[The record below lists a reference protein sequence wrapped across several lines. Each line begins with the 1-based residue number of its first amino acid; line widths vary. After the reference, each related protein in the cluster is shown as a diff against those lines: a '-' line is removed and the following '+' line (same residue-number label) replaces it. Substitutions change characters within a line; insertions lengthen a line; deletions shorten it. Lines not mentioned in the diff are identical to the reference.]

1 MRAPG
6 DRRSRIRFE
15 VFGQFWGTFDAGDS
29 VQVQNLTRHGVLVE
43 SAQPFAVESIQRVC
57 LVLDGQPTLAA
68 ARVRHLRPM
77 ASERGARYL
86 VGMEFLSASVA
97 FTDAVDRL
105 IAYRARDT
113 EPA

>member
-1 MRAPG
+1 MRSPG

-29 VQVQNLTRHGVLVE
+29 VRVHDLTRHGALVE
-43 SAQPFAVESIQRVC
+43 SAQPLAVESIQRVC
-57 LVLDGQPTLAA
+57 LMVDDQPTLVA
-68 ARVRHLRPM
+68 ARVRHSRPTTGD
-77 ASERGARYL
+77 RGARYL
-86 VGMEFLSASVA
+86 IGLEFLSASAA

-105 IAYRARDT
+105 IAYRARNT

>member
-1 MRAPG
+1 MRASG

-29 VQVQNLTRHGVLVE
+29 VRVHDLTRYGALVE

-68 ARVRHLRPM
+68 ARVRHLRPTTTD
-77 ASERGARYL
+77 RGASYL
-86 VGMEFLSASVA
+86 VGMEFLTASVA

-105 IAYRARDT
+105 VAYRARNT